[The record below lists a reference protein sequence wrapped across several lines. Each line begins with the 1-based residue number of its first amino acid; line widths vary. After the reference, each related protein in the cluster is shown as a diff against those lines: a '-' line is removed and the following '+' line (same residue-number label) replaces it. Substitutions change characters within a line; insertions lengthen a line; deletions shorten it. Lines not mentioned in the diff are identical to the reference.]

1 MSSKEKKTLNKCD
14 ELIKALSSLRKGA
27 ALKLVP
33 PPEQKPA
40 PAVPS
45 LDEEYPE
52 VALPHVGPGWYQD
65 KKTGSLTHADHGA
78 VHIVKRNDGKF
89 DIYHS
94 QKTPAE
100 TLTGGVTRAKRYVST
115 ANNIADA
122 GKYMMSY
129 ASRLRKSVGEDD
141 RPWLRHNNIPSAY
154 DYRPKDDSKG
164 SEDALAAELA
174 KTLFSNG
181 IKGQQ
186 ALQPSDQQL
195 FGQSVVS
202 KEQADAAEQKWQN
215 TFNWLQE
222 ASKPI
227 NSRFASE
234 QEEIEYWNSIK
245 VSDKDD
251 NSSGY

>member
-1 MSSKEKKTLNKCD
+1 MNNKDQKTLKKCD
-14 ELIKALSSLRKGA
+14 DLIKALSSLRKGA
-27 ALKLVP
+27 QLKLVP
-33 PPEQKPA
+33 PPVSTA
-40 PAVPS
+40 PS
-45 LDEEYPE
+45 TSSIDEYHEIP
-52 VALPHVGPGWYQD
+52 LPHVGPGWHQD
-65 KKTGSLTHADHGA
+65 KKTGALTHADHGA

-89 DIYHS
+89 DIYHL
-94 QKTPAE
+94 QTTPAE
-100 TLTGGVTRAKRYVST
+100 TLTGGVTRAKKYVST
-115 ANNIADA
+115 ANTIGEA
-122 GKYMMSY
+122 GKYMMGY
-129 ASRLRKSVGEDD
+129 ASRLRKSIESEDD
-141 RPWLRHNNIPSAY
+141 RPWLRHNSIPSAY
-154 DYRPKDDSKG
+154 DYRPKDGSKS

-181 IKGQQ
+181 VQGQQ
-186 ALQPSDQQL
+186 VLQPSDQQL

-202 KEQADAAEQKWQN
+202 KEQAEAAEQKWQN